1 MPHRSI
7 AEARAS
13 RRTGFRAL
21 VPGSEF
27 PWILE
32 VCLCAFLLLAATD
45 RVQAQFV
52 ASQQFYNQ
60 QALST
65 INALGAYTQ
74 GYSGNGVTIGVV
86 DTGIDPN
93 HIAVSGALVAAIGWS
108 RTDPEN
114 VMVNNWVS
122 QVGTSNFSSF
132 INDLKADGETV
143 DGHGTFV
150 TSIAAGH
157 LNGVSSANNIMG
169 VAYNARVVLGQIV
182 FNQSNSENQ
191 VVAVGLNSDQIAH
204 TIDYVSSQGVKVI
217 NNSWGESYLPAR
229 LPTSMVG
236 AMEDYLDSNGSE
248 IAALKRA
255 QDRGVVIVFAAGND
269 GLPFPTPP
277 ATLPSIDPAV
287 AQKGGW
293 IVVAATTNRG
303 VDPATGQI
311 EMARGGS
318 SQQTGLPYYTNYCGS
333 AMLYCISAPGGLE
346 GVTAPQAD
354 LGMGGAL
361 ANTSVG
367 YSRGN
372 GTSYAAPVVTGAV
385 ALVAEKFPW
394 MTAQNLGI
402 TILTTGTTAAVP
414 SPIWGRGLLDVAMAM
429 NGPGI
434 FEQDFDANVTAGYR
448 STFGNDI
455 SGTAGLIKDGVGT
468 LILTGAN
475 TYSGYTQILG
485 GTLGLAGR
493 GSIAQSTMV
502 LNSGTFDLTN
512 ASPVVT
518 LANTY
523 TQTASGVLVLGVR
536 PGQGQQLLIG
546 GTATLA
552 GVLAVQGAAGVY
564 TPGRFTLLS
573 AGTIA
578 GQFDAFSTN
587 LGDYTTYKT
596 YQSYGGNNIFLNIVR
611 PYADIVVEN
620 GNAVSRGAAQAL
632 YDIAGTPTS
641 INGAMAPVLNALNAM
656 GGTAQSS
663 AIRQTLPVFLGGA
676 SQATYNT
683 QRAFQQT
690 IMARI
695 DNIRGVESGDYFA
708 SDRSVWMKPFG
719 NITSQSGLNDIP
731 GYRAT
736 GGGLAVGLDH
746 KISDDA
752 SLGGVFA
759 YSYNAL
765 SGSGDT
771 SSNNLGIN
779 AYQFGVYGAYAIAAD
794 TDLSYQADL
803 GVNQNRETRSISFMS
818 TSAQANYSSYTTHLG
833 AGVRKIIP
841 VTPALNAVPLLRVD
855 YAAINANAYTESG
868 AGALNLNV
876 QSQTYQELMFTAGLK
891 GDYQATD
898 RVKLTA
904 SAGIGYNALNSQAQ
918 IAASYAGGGNSF
930 MTQGLN
936 GTPWLYSAGVGIVG
950 YDKDGVE
957 LSARYDVQASPTG
970 FLNQMASVR
979 VSMRY

>member
-1 MPHRSI
+1 MLSGSKCPRARS
-7 AEARAS
+7 A
-13 RRTGFRAL
+13 
-21 VPGSEF
+21 
-27 PWILE
+27 
-32 VCLCAFLLLAATD
+32 CLCACLLLIATS

-52 ASQQFYNQ
+52 AGQQFYNQ

-86 DTGIDPN
+86 DSGVDPN
-93 HIAVSGALVAAIGWS
+93 HIAVSSALVAAMGWS
-108 RTDPEN
+108 RTDSEN

-122 QVGTSNFSSF
+122 QTGTSNFSSF
-132 INDLKADGETV
+132 INDLAAGGNSV
-143 DGHGTFV
+143 AGHGTFV
-150 TSIAAGH
+150 TSIAAGR
-157 LNGVSSANNIMG
+157 LNGVSSADNIMG
-169 VAYNARVVLGQIV
+169 VAYNANVVLGQYV
-182 FNQSNSENQ
+182 FSQLNDARTE
-191 VVAVGLNSDQIAH
+191 VIAVGLNPDQVAQ
-204 TIDYVSSQGVKVI
+204 TINFVSSRGVKVI
-217 NNSWGESYLPAR
+217 NNSWGEDYAPANLPK
-229 LPTSMVG
+229 SMTISMREYVD
-236 AMEDYLDSNGSE
+236 ENGG
-248 IAALKRA
+248 IVDALKRA
-255 QDRGVVIVFAAGND
+255 QDRGAVIVFAAGND
-269 GLPFPTPP
+269 GLPFPTAP
-277 ATLPSIDPAV
+277 ATLPSVDPAV
-287 AQKGGW
+287 EQKGGW

-303 VDPATGQI
+303 INPATGQI
-311 EMARGGS
+311 EMARGGIKES
-318 SQQTGLPYYTNYCGS
+318 TGLPYYTNYCGE
-333 AMLYCISAPGGLE
+333 AMMYCISAPGGLLVPSVAQ
-346 GVTAPQAD
+346 GDV
-354 LGMGGAL
+354 GMGGAL
-361 ANTSVG
+361 ADTTAG
-367 YSRGN
+367 YGRN
-372 GTSYAAPVVTGAV
+372 EGTSFAAPVVTGAV
-385 ALVAEKFPW
+385 ALVAGKFPW
-394 MTAQNLGI
+394 MTAQNLGV
-402 TILTTGTTAAVP
+402 TILTTGTTAANP
-414 SPIWGRGLLDVAMAM
+414 SPTWGRGLLDVGRAM

-434 FEQDFDANVTAGYR
+434 FEQDFNANVTAGYR

-468 LILTGAN
+468 LIMAGAN
-475 TYSGYTQILG
+475 TYSGTTHILN
-485 GTLGLAGR
+485 GTLGLSGR
-493 GSIAQSTMV
+493 GAISQSSSV
-502 LNSGTFDLTN
+502 LNSGVLDLTN

-523 TQTASGVLVLGVR
+523 TQTASGVLGLGVR

-546 GTATLA
+546 GTASLA

-587 LGDYTTYKT
+587 IGDYTSFKT

-611 PYADIVVEN
+611 PYADTVVEN
-620 GNAVSRGAAQAL
+620 SNAVSRGAAQAL
-632 YDIAGTPTS
+632 YDMAGTPTS
-641 INGAMAPVLNALNAM
+641 INGAMAPALNALNAM
-656 GGTAQSS
+656 GGAAQSN

-676 SQATYNT
+676 SLATYNT

-708 SDRSVWMKPFG
+708 SDRSIWMKPFG

-736 GGGLAVGLDH
+736 GGGLAVGVDH

-759 YSYNAL
+759 YSYNAI

-771 SSNNLGIN
+771 ASNNLGIN
-779 AYQFGVYGAYAIAAD
+779 AYQLGVYGAYAIAAD

-833 AGVRKIIP
+833 AGIRKVIP
-841 VTPALNAVPLLRVD
+841 VTPAFNAVPLLRVD

-930 MTQGLN
+930 MTQGFN
-936 GTPWLYSAGVGIVG
+936 GSPWLYSAGVGIVG
-950 YDKDGVE
+950 NEKHGVE

>member
-1 MPHRSI
+1 MLSGSKCPRARS
-7 AEARAS
+7 A
-13 RRTGFRAL
+13 
-21 VPGSEF
+21 
-27 PWILE
+27 
-32 VCLCAFLLLAATD
+32 CLCACLLLIATSQ
-45 RVQAQFV
+45 VEAQFV
-52 ASQQFYNQ
+52 AGQQFYNQ

-86 DTGIDPN
+86 DSGVDPN
-93 HIAVSGALVAAIGWS
+93 HIAVSSALVAAMGWS
-108 RTDPEN
+108 RADSEN

-122 QVGTSNFSSF
+122 RTGTSNFSSF
-132 INDLKADGETV
+132 INDLAAGGNSVE
-143 DGHGTFV
+143 GHGTFV
-150 TSIAAGH
+150 TSIAAGR
-157 LNGVSSANNIMG
+157 LNGVSSADNIMG
-169 VAYNARVVLGQIV
+169 VAYNANVVLGQYV
-182 FNQSNSENQ
+182 FSQLNDARTE
-191 VVAVGLNSDQIAH
+191 VIAVGLNPDQVAQ
-204 TIDYVSSQGVKVI
+204 TINFVSSRGVKVI
-217 NNSWGESYLPAR
+217 NNSWGEDYAPANLPK
-229 LPTSMVG
+229 SMTISMREYVD
-236 AMEDYLDSNGSE
+236 ENGG
-248 IAALKRA
+248 IVDALKRA
-255 QDRGVVIVFAAGND
+255 QDRGAVIVFAAGND
-269 GLPFPTPP
+269 GLPFPTAP
-277 ATLPSIDPAV
+277 ATLPSVDPAV
-287 AQKGGW
+287 EQKGGW

-303 VDPATGQI
+303 INPATGQI
-311 EMARGGS
+311 EMARGGIKES
-318 SQQTGLPYYTNYCGS
+318 TGLPYYTNYCGE
-333 AMLYCISAPGGLE
+333 AMMYCISAPGGLLVPSVAQ
-346 GVTAPQAD
+346 GDV
-354 LGMGGAL
+354 GMGGAL
-361 ANTSVG
+361 AGTTAG
-367 YSRGN
+367 YGRN
-372 GTSYAAPVVTGAV
+372 EGTSFAAPVVTGAV
-385 ALVAEKFPW
+385 ALVAGKFPW
-394 MTAQNLGI
+394 MTAQNLGV
-402 TILTTGTTAAVP
+402 TILTTGTTAANP
-414 SPIWGRGLLDVAMAM
+414 SPTWGRGLLDVGRAM

-434 FEQDFDANVTAGYR
+434 FEQDFNANVTAGYR

-468 LILTGAN
+468 LIMAGAN
-475 TYSGYTQILG
+475 TYSGTTQILN
-485 GTLGLAGR
+485 GTLGLSGR
-493 GSIAQSTMV
+493 GAISQSSSV
-502 LNSGTFDLTN
+502 LNSGVLDLTN
-512 ASPVVT
+512 ASPLVT

-523 TQTASGVLVLGVR
+523 TQTASGVLGLGVR

-546 GTATLA
+546 GTASLA

-587 LGDYTTYKT
+587 IGDYTSFKT

-611 PYADIVVEN
+611 PYADTVVEN
-620 GNAVSRGAAQAL
+620 SNAVSRGAAQAL
-632 YDIAGTPTS
+632 YDMAGTPTS
-641 INGAMAPVLNALNAM
+641 INGAMAPALNALNAM
-656 GGTAQSS
+656 GGAAQSN

-676 SQATYNT
+676 SLATYNT

-708 SDRSVWMKPFG
+708 SDRSIWMKPFG

-736 GGGLAVGLDH
+736 GGGLAVGVDH

-759 YSYNAL
+759 YSYNAI

-771 SSNNLGIN
+771 ASNNLGIN
-779 AYQFGVYGAYAIAAD
+779 AYQLGVYGAYAIAAD

-833 AGVRKIIP
+833 AGIRKVIP
-841 VTPALNAVPLLRVD
+841 VTPAFNAVPLLRVD

-930 MTQGLN
+930 MTQGFN
-936 GTPWLYSAGVGIVG
+936 GSPWLYSAGVGIVG
-950 YDKDGVE
+950 NEKHGVE